1 MSDSMVAQRPFS
13 ELAPSATRKL
23 AAFGHGLS
31 IDQIP
36 QNVLAKAK
44 ESIIDTVGV
53 CVFGATL
60 PWGRMVIDY
69 AKLYGPGGAAT
80 IFGTDDKVATPMAA
94 LANGVLGHAFE
105 IDNLRQ
111 PSMGV
116 HHGST
121 LIPAGLAIGEEV
133 HASGR
138 DLLAA
143 FVAGSEVMSRIG
155 LASDNTAEKV
165 GFHSPGITGTF
176 ASAVAA
182 GRLLHLMPEQMVQAF
197 GIAGSLCSG
206 LLAFTKAGNGGMVK
220 RLHAG
225 RASESGV
232 LAARLAKSGFTGPD
246 IVLEGK
252 FGVFEAF
259 TRGPKMERLLDGLGT
274 HWETLRICVKCYAA
288 HITAHTPIR
297 LLEDMKREH
306 GIKGD
311 DIAEIRAATSE
322 KVLSH
327 HLIVAPK
334 DVATAQYSLPFCLA
348 IAAYRDPRQ
357 PKSFLDKPHEDP
369 KLQDLAKR
377 MSFTLNEESNQP
389 GKAWATKMDVTLRD
403 GRVISVEGNGF
414 RGAPD
419 TPMSEAEIDT
429 KFMML
434 TSSLGEAKSRKLLQR
449 LKEIESCSD
458 VNSLMAD

>member
-1 MSDSMVAQRPFS
+1 MTSSTHAAGAMDGAGQ
-13 ELAPSATRKL
+13 SATREL
-23 AAFGHGLS
+23 AAFGHSLAH
-31 IDQIP
+31 DAIP
-36 QNVLAKAK
+36 AEVLQKAK
-44 ESIIDTVGV
+44 DAILDTVGV
-53 CVFGATL
+53 CVFGAGL

-69 AKLYGPGGAAT
+69 AQLYGGGGTGT
-80 IFGTDDKVATPMAA
+80 ILGTEAKVATPFAA

-105 IDNLRQ
+105 LDNLRQ
-111 PSMGV
+111 PSMGI

-121 LIPAGLAIGEEV
+121 LLPAALAVGEEV

-155 LASDNTAEKV
+155 LAADNTAEKV
-165 GFHSPGITGTF
+165 GFHSPGITGTYG
-176 ASAVAA
+176 ATVAA
-182 GRLLHLMPEQMVQAF
+182 GRLFGLTRDETVRAF

-225 RASESGV
+225 RAAESGV

-246 IVLEGK
+246 VILEGK
-252 FGVFEAF
+252 FGVFDAF

-274 HWETLRICVKCYAA
+274 SWETLRICVKCYAC
-288 HITAHTPIR
+288 HITAHTPVR
-297 LLEDMKREH
+297 LLEDLKGKH
-306 GIKGD
+306 GFAGG

-327 HLIVAPK
+327 HDIVAPQ

-357 PKSFLDKPHEDP
+357 PNSFLDAPYEDTAI
-369 KLQDLAKR
+369 KDLAKR
-377 MSFTLNEESNQP
+377 VRLKLNTESAQP
-389 GKAWATKMDVTLRD
+389 GKAWATRLDVVLRD
-403 GRVISVEGNGF
+403 GRTLSAAGNGF

-419 TPMSEAEIDT
+419 TPMLDAELDA
-429 KFMML
+429 KFL
-434 TSSLGEAKSRKLLQR
+434 ALSTSLGEDRSRRLLNGLRR
-449 LKEIESCSD
+449 LEDCQDITA
-458 VNSLMAD
+458 LAA

>member
-1 MSDSMVAQRPFS
+1 MTGTLEAARPKIVAGSFP
-13 ELAPSATRKL
+13 TREL
-23 AAFGHGLS
+23 AAFGRSLS
-31 IDQIP
+31 IDAIP
-36 QNVLAKAK
+36 ANVLQKAR
-44 ESIIDTVGV
+44 EAFIDTIGV
-53 CVFGATL
+53 CIFGAGL

-69 AKLYGPGGAAT
+69 AQLYGAGGT
-80 IFGTDDKVATPMAA
+80 GSILGTDLRVSSPMAA

-105 IDNLRQ
+105 LDNLRQ

-121 LIPAGLAIGEEV
+121 LVPPALAVGEEV
-133 HASGR
+133 HAGGR

-143 FVAGSEVMSRIG
+143 FVAATEVMSRIG

-176 ASAVAA
+176 GSTIVA
-182 GRLLHLMPEQMVQAF
+182 GRLLGLSEEQMVNAF

-246 IVLEGK
+246 TVLEGK

-274 HWETLRICVKCYAA
+274 RWETLRICVKCYAA

-297 LLEDMKREH
+297 LLEDLRREH
-306 GIKGD
+306 GFSGN

-327 HLIVAPK
+327 HNIVAPK

-357 PKSFLDKPHEDP
+357 PNSFLNAPHEDQAL
-369 KLQDLAKR
+369 KDLAKR
-377 MSFTLNEESNQP
+377 VKLTLNEESAEP
-389 GKAWATKMDVTLRD
+389 GKAWATKLELVLRD
-403 GRVISVEGNGF
+403 GRVLKAEGNGF

-419 TPMSEAEIDT
+419 TPMSEGELDG
-429 KFMML
+429 KFL
-434 TSSLGEAKSRKLLQR
+434 ALSSSLGEGKSRRLLDALKR
-449 LKEIESCSD
+449 LDDCSD
-458 VNSLMAD
+458 VATLVG

>member
-1 MSDSMVAQRPFS
+1 MTDALEAKRPRIEAGS
-13 ELAPSATRKL
+13 SPTREL
-23 AAFGHGLS
+23 AAFGRSLS
-31 IDQIP
+31 IDAIP
-36 QNVLAKAK
+36 ANVLQKAR
-44 ESIIDTVGV
+44 EAFIDTIGV
-53 CVFGATL
+53 CIFGAGL

-69 AKLYGPGGAAT
+69 AQLYGAGGTGT
-80 IFGTDDKVATPMAA
+80 ILGTDLKVSSPMAA

-105 IDNLRQ
+105 LDNLRQ

-121 LIPAGLAIGEEV
+121 LIPPALAVGEEV

-143 FVAGSEVMSRIG
+143 FVAGTEVMSRIG

-165 GFHSPGITGTF
+165 GFHSPGITGAFGST
-176 ASAVAA
+176 VVA
-182 GRLLHLMPEQMVQAF
+182 GRLFGLSEEQMVNAF

-246 IVLEGK
+246 TVLEGK

-274 HWETLRICVKCYAA
+274 RWETLRICVKCYAA

-297 LLEDMKREH
+297 LLEDLKREH
-306 GIKGD
+306 GFSGD

-327 HLIVAPK
+327 HNIVGPK
-334 DVATAQYSLPFCLA
+334 DVATSQYSLPFCLA

-357 PKSFLDKPHEDP
+357 PSSFLNAPHEDP
-369 KLQDLAKR
+369 ALKDLAKR
-377 MSFTLNEESNQP
+377 VKLTLNEESAEP
-389 GKAWATKMDVTLRD
+389 GKAWATKLELVLRD
-403 GRVISVEGNGF
+403 GRILKAEGNGF

-419 TPMSEAEIDT
+419 TPMSEAELDG
-429 KFMML
+429 KFL
-434 TSSLGEAKSRKLLQR
+434 ALSSSMGDSGSRRLLDALKR
-449 LKEIESCSD
+449 LDDCSD
-458 VNSLMAD
+458 VATLAG

>member
-1 MSDSMVAQRPFS
+1 MANPIHAAQPAH
-13 ELAPSATRKL
+13 EVAPSATREL
-23 AAFGHGLS
+23 AAFGHRLS
-31 IDQIP
+31 LDAIP
-36 QNVLAKAK
+36 TDVLKKAK
-44 ESIIDTVGV
+44 EAFIDTVGV
-53 CVFGATL
+53 GIFGAGL
-60 PWGRMVIDY
+60 PWGRMVIEY
-69 AKLYGPGGAAT
+69 AQVYGKGGTGT
-80 IFGTDDKVATPMAA
+80 ILGTDTKVATPFAA

-105 IDNLRQ
+105 LDNLRQ

-121 LIPAGLAIGEEV
+121 LIPAALAVGEEV

-138 DLLAA
+138 DVLAA

-155 LASDNTAEKV
+155 LASDNTAEKL

-176 ASAVAA
+176 GSTVAA
-182 GRLLHLMPEQMVQAF
+182 GRLFGLTEKEMLCAF

-246 IVLEGK
+246 VILEGK

-259 TRGPKMERLLDGLGT
+259 TRNPKMERLLDGLGT
-274 HWETLRICVKCYAA
+274 RWETLRICVKCYAA
-288 HITAHTPIR
+288 HITAHTPVR
-297 LLEDMKREH
+297 LLEDLKREH
-306 GIKGD
+306 GFAGG
-311 DIAEIRAATSE
+311 DIAEIHVATSE

-327 HLIVAPK
+327 HNIVAPQ

-348 IAAYRDPRQ
+348 IAAYRDPRE
-357 PKSFLDKPHEDP
+357 PNSFLHAPHEDEA
-369 KLQDLAKR
+369 LRDLAR
-377 MSFTLNEESNQP
+377 RVRLTHNPESDQP
-389 GKAWATKMDVTLRD
+389 GNAWATRFDVVLRD
-403 GRVISVEGNGF
+403 GRRLTAAGDGF

-419 TPMSEAEIDT
+419 TPMSDAELDG
-429 KFMML
+429 KFL
-434 TSSLGEAKSRKLLQR
+434 ALSKSLGADKSRRLLDR
-449 LKEIESCSD
+449 LRRLEECKNVTALIA
-458 VNSLMAD
+458 V

>member
-1 MSDSMVAQRPFS
+1 MQDSAHAVKSAK
-13 ELAPSATRKL
+13 EVGPSATREL

-31 IDQIP
+31 LDAIP
-36 QNVLAKAK
+36 ATVVQKAN
-44 ESIIDTVGV
+44 EAIIDTVGV
-53 CVFGATL
+53 CIFGSTL

-69 AKLYGPGGAAT
+69 AQLYGTGGTGT
-80 IFGTDDKVATPMAA
+80 ILGTTIKVATPLAA

-105 IDNLRQ
+105 LDNLRQ

-121 LIPAGLAIGEEV
+121 LVPALLAVGEEV
-133 HASGR
+133 HASGN
-138 DLLAA
+138 DILAA
-143 FVAGSEVMSRIG
+143 FIAGSEVMSRIG

-165 GFHSPGITGTF
+165 GFHSPGITGTY
-176 ASAVAA
+176 ASTVAA
-182 GRLLHLMPEQMVQAF
+182 GRLLGLTQEQMLRAF

-206 LLAFTKAGNGGMVK
+206 VLAFTKAGNGGMVK
-220 RLHAG
+220 RLHCG

-246 IVLEGK
+246 NVLEGK

-259 TRGPKMERLLDGLGT
+259 TRGAKMERLLDRLGT

-297 LLEDMKREH
+297 LLEDLKREH
-306 GIKGD
+306 KFTGD

-327 HLIVAPK
+327 HNITDAQ
-334 DVATAQYSLPFCLA
+334 DVATAQYSLPFCLG

-357 PKSFLDKPHEDP
+357 PNSFLNAPHED
-369 KLQDLAKR
+369 KAIRDLARRVKLR
-377 MSFTLNEESNQP
+377 LNPESEQS
-389 GKAWATKMDVTLRD
+389 GKAWATDLDVVLRD
-403 GRVISVEGNGF
+403 GRTLSASGNGF

-419 TPMSEAEIDT
+419 TPMSDAELEA
-429 KFMML
+429 KFL
-434 TSSLGEAKSRKLLQR
+434 ALSASLGPDKSRRLLDGLQR
-449 LKEIESCSD
+449 LEHCKD
-458 VNSLMAD
+458 VSSLAAS

>member
-1 MSDSMVAQRPFS
+1 MTGTLEAARPKIVAGSFP
-13 ELAPSATRKL
+13 TREL
-23 AAFGHGLS
+23 AAFGRSLS
-31 IDQIP
+31 IDAIP
-36 QNVLAKAK
+36 ANVLQKAR
-44 ESIIDTVGV
+44 EAFIDTIGV
-53 CVFGATL
+53 CIFGAGL

-69 AKLYGPGGAAT
+69 AQLYGAGGT
-80 IFGTDDKVATPMAA
+80 GSILGTDLRVSSPMAA

-105 IDNLRQ
+105 LDNLRQ

-121 LIPAGLAIGEEV
+121 LVPPALAVGEEV
-133 HASGR
+133 HAGGR

-143 FVAGSEVMSRIG
+143 FVAATEVMSRIG

-176 ASAVAA
+176 GSTIVA
-182 GRLLHLMPEQMVQAF
+182 GRLLGLSEEQMVNAF

-246 IVLEGK
+246 TVLEGK

-274 HWETLRICVKCYAA
+274 RWETLRICVKCYAA

-297 LLEDMKREH
+297 LLEDLRREH
-306 GIKGD
+306 GFSGH

-327 HLIVAPK
+327 HNIVAPK

-357 PKSFLDKPHEDP
+357 PNSFLNAPHEDQAL
-369 KLQDLAKR
+369 KDLAKR
-377 MSFTLNEESNQP
+377 VKLTLNEESAEP
-389 GKAWATKMDVTLRD
+389 GKAWATKLELVLRD
-403 GRVISVEGNGF
+403 GRILKAEGNGF

-419 TPMSEAEIDT
+419 TPMSEGELDG
-429 KFMML
+429 KFL
-434 TSSLGEAKSRKLLQR
+434 ALSSSLGEGKSRRLLDALKR
-449 LKEIESCSD
+449 LDDCSD
-458 VNSLMAD
+458 VATLVG

>member
-1 MSDSMVAQRPFS
+1 MTDTLEAARPKTEAGS
-13 ELAPSATRKL
+13 SPTREL
-23 AAFGHGLS
+23 AAFGRSLS
-31 IDQIP
+31 IDAIP
-36 QNVLAKAK
+36 ANVLQKAR
-44 ESIIDTVGV
+44 EAFIDTIGV
-53 CVFGATL
+53 CIFGAGL

-69 AKLYGPGGAAT
+69 AQLYGAGGTGT
-80 IFGTDDKVATPMAA
+80 ILGTDLKVSSPMAA

-105 IDNLRQ
+105 LDNLRQ

-121 LIPAGLAIGEEV
+121 LIPPALAVGEEV

-143 FVAGSEVMSRIG
+143 FVAATEVMSRIG

-176 ASAVAA
+176 GSTIVA
-182 GRLLHLMPEQMVQAF
+182 GRLFGLSDEQMVNAF

-246 IVLEGK
+246 TVLEGK

-274 HWETLRICVKCYAA
+274 RWETLRICVKCYAA

-297 LLEDMKREH
+297 LLEDLKREH
-306 GIKGD
+306 GFSGN

-327 HLIVAPK
+327 HNIVAPK

-357 PKSFLDKPHEDP
+357 PSSFLNAPHEDP
-369 KLQDLAKR
+369 ALKDLAKR
-377 MSFTLNEESNQP
+377 VKLTLNEESAEP
-389 GKAWATKMDVTLRD
+389 GKAWATKLELVLRD
-403 GRVISVEGNGF
+403 GRVLKAEGNGF

-419 TPMSEAEIDT
+419 TPMSEAELDG
-429 KFMML
+429 KFL
-434 TSSLGEAKSRKLLQR
+434 ALSSSLGESKSRRLLDA
-449 LKEIESCSD
+449 LKGMDDCSD
-458 VNSLMAD
+458 VAKLAG

>member
-1 MSDSMVAQRPFS
+1 MADILEAARPKTEAGS
-13 ELAPSATRKL
+13 SPTRDL
-23 AAFGHGLS
+23 AAFGRNLS
-31 IDQIP
+31 IDAIP
-36 QNVLAKAK
+36 ANVLQKAR
-44 ESIIDTVGV
+44 EAFIDTIGV
-53 CVFGATL
+53 CIFGAGL

-69 AKLYGPGGAAT
+69 AQLYGAGGTGT
-80 IFGTDDKVATPMAA
+80 ILGTDLKVSSPMAA

-105 IDNLRQ
+105 LDNLRQ

-121 LIPAGLAIGEEV
+121 LIPPALAVGEEV

-143 FVAGSEVMSRIG
+143 FVAATEVMSRIG

-176 ASAVAA
+176 GSTIVA
-182 GRLLHLMPEQMVQAF
+182 GRLFGLTEEQTVNAF

-246 IVLEGK
+246 TVLEGK

-259 TRGPKMERLLDGLGT
+259 TRAPKMERLLDGLGNR
-274 HWETLRICVKCYAA
+274 WETLRICVKCYAA

-297 LLEDMKREH
+297 LLEDLKREH
-306 GIKGD
+306 GFSGS

-327 HLIVAPK
+327 HNIVAPK

-357 PKSFLDKPHEDP
+357 PSSFLNAPHEDP
-369 KLQDLAKR
+369 ALKDLAKR
-377 MSFTLNEESNQP
+377 IKLTLNEESAEP
-389 GKAWATKMDVTLRD
+389 GKAWATKLEVILRD
-403 GRVISVEGNGF
+403 GRILKAEGNGF

-419 TPMSEAEIDT
+419 TPMSEAELDG
-429 KFMML
+429 KFL
-434 TSSLGEAKSRKLLQR
+434 ALSSSLGEGRSRRLLDALKR
-449 LKEIESCSD
+449 LDDCSD
-458 VNSLMAD
+458 VAMLAG